1 MFQMCLYE
9 TNPQYLTNQQ
19 YLLGVWNSKIHKQHP
34 NVVLGLFEE
43 SDSLGIKVVA
53 KMMSSFG
60 FEMLNSEPEIASYL
74 PDLDV
79 GNF

>member
-1 MFQMCLYE
+1 M
-9 TNPQYLTNQQ
+9 
-19 YLLGVWNSKIHKQHP
+19 LLRGRRLISSIPLGGRNSKIHDQHP
-34 NVVLGLFEE
+34 NPVLGLFEE
-43 SDSLGIKVVA
+43 SDSLVIKIVA

-60 FEMLNSEPEIASYL
+60 FEMLNSGPKIASYL